1 MTESLGAR
9 IKRLRQERE
18 LTLHAVADK
27 LELTPAAIS
36 HWESGRITPK
46 PKKLHELA
54 KALSVSVDEL
64 SGDPAPTIRMQQ
76 KPITEIYRI
85 IGDAERQIA
94 DKMGCSPQRVRLV
107 LSIEPS

>member
-1 MTESLGAR
+1 MAESLGVR

-18 LTLHAVADK
+18 LTLQAVADE
-27 LELTPAAIS
+27 LGLTPAAIS

-54 KALSVSVDEL
+54 KALSVSVGEL
-64 SGDPAPTIRMQQ
+64 TDGKFPAAMMQQ
-76 KPITEIYRI
+76 KPMTEIDKI

-94 DKMGCSPQRVRLV
+94 DKMGCSPQRVRLI
-107 LSIEPS
+107 LNIEPS